1 MDYTIL
7 GMREVVNILKNNTN
21 YISDGI
27 DARIKG
33 FRVVETFNND
43 TGYNQILIHDV
54 ADLSPFGFDL
64 KGTFESGQCFR
75 WREVGGNRYFGIVK
89 GKAVTVWTVDNKH
102 LQIEN
107 ATMEDFVEIW
117 HAYFDLSTDY
127 GPIIEAVDKDP
138 FLHASVMFSGG
149 ARMLCQDFEETLF
162 SYILSAQNN
171 IPRIK
176 KLVETLC
183 ANFGDKIY
191 RDSDIGKGSDI
202 GSVKNSNIFDVAGD
216 KSLEFQPPE
225 LLGYSFPSAEI
236 LSRHFCTRTHA
247 NCCSKNLCG
256 HQFAGYR
263 CPYIRGTA
271 QMLSNDTVALD
282 FDLLG
287 NNSAKV
293 ARKELCRFPG
303 VGEKVADC
311 VLLYSGIRK
320 DICPIDTWVEKTIKS
335 NYVGPDASKNEI
347 RAFSENYFGRYAGY
361 AQLWFFNYA
370 RNFEK

>member
-1 MDYTIL
+1 MNYTIL

-21 YISDGI
+21 YISEGI

-33 FRVVETFNND
+33 FRVVETFNKD

-75 WREVGGNRYFGIVK
+75 WSEVGENRYFGIVK
-89 GKAVTVWTVDNKH
+89 GKAVTVCTVDNKH

-107 ATMEDFVEIW
+107 ATMEDFVQIW
-117 HAYFDLSTDY
+117 YEYFDLSTNY
-127 GPIIEAVDKDP
+127 GPIIEAVDNDP
-138 FLHASVMFSGG
+138 FLHSSVMFSGG

-176 KLVETLC
+176 KLVESLC
-183 ANFGDKIY
+183 ENYGDKIY
-191 RDSDIGKGSDI
+191 RDSDIGKSSEI
-202 GSVKNSNIFDVAGD
+202 
-216 KSLEFQPPE
+216 
-225 LLGYSFPSAEI
+225 LGYSFPSAEI
-236 LSRHFCTRTHA
+236 LSRHFCTRTHS

-263 CPYIRGTA
+263 CPYVRGTA
-271 QMLSNDTVALD
+271 QMLSNETINLD

-347 RAFSENYFGRYAGY
+347 RAFSENYFGQYAGY